1 MSFAYSAG
9 VITQTGTDTDLSGL
23 IGLTGVSVISHGQ
36 LDYSIYDLG
45 SNRLDI
51 EGTLTINPEVN
62 MFITNA
68 NTGLAP
74 NMSVNVRSTGTLTC
88 GVKTV
93 VGDAVKYTTGTAFI
107 SADRGSVNLDGSFY
121 VESGGT
127 FNAYGATIELAG
139 PARFVDGS
147 YINIESLIIVNFKDN
162 PCQIRIEHGGTNTQ
176 RVSITDK
183 GLTLNGRGSNDASRL
198 TTTEKTAFSSDK
210 FVFNFIRAEYQ
221 PAAAGYPNQVFL
233 NFDNG
238 NNVNPND
245 FSYAG
250 SGGTG
255 TTQFNGNIVDFRNV
269 ARRLRYS
276 NANNSGGFSQTTKVL
291 NFNLVDQAFAGLS
304 TISYYAIDTD
314 NGSRINFNGFDSTA
328 DLIYS
333 GSNAGPSLEVIPV
346 IEYMAGEAN
355 TRYID
360 DRTNNDTIEFKF
372 VSYGTNIATSSPNLI
387 GLNTLNVDVVN
398 ATDTNIV
405 ASQSVADAY
414 TELETP
420 EKFYDRAK
428 AYLYDNYA
436 GETSTIVSRSGN
448 TIDLGSYDLVI
459 DATATP
465 AFALAGNTIT
475 IHADTFTGNLTT
487 TGTITL
493 SNGAIVI
500 GSYTDTS
507 GTTTT
512 LSYAITGLVA
522 NSRVQIYNVTTATEV
537 SNAVVA
543 GTSVSGTYNEGGDYT
558 AGDSVRI
565 RVTNVQ
571 GVTAY
576 SEYQATVQATSSG
589 WSALVSQ
596 ELCVIYNTLGIDGSA
611 ITQFSADYVN
621 DELDIDTAGNFTL
634 ADLYAWWKYNLYTE
648 QGVREFYGGIT
659 AVDEGNFRI
668 NTAVLSIY
676 LDNTTANDS
685 IQTDNRRLYRDDGAR
700 PVTQPTSGGGGVD
713 VEWRSPVSL
722 ADTEAITADLAI
734 IKTRTGLIP
743 ATV

>member
-23 IGLTGVSVISHGQ
+23 SGLTGVTVLGTSDYVIYHIDSARIDVQ
-36 LDYSIYDLG
+36 
-45 SNRLDI
+45 
-51 EGTLTINPEVN
+51 GTLTINPNIECLHFNSNALRNELKVSSGTLNIDGGITSGSVTIYSKNNWMITDQLRQDAFNSNGASLIVN
-62 MFITNA
+62 SGGTLNWTGGVLQTYSVVSFENNSTVTFNNAIILQNESTQTQVKIETPNVAFNGPLSVLNKRVNCKNFSLLDQFTPQLSVVEFSNGTPVITNFNDA
-68 NTGLAP
+68 DTNSSP
-74 NMSVNVRSTGTLTC
+74 YRIRS
-88 GVKTV
+88 GVKTDIINNEL
-93 VGDAVKYTTGTAFI
+93 GNAITIAVFPGT
-107 SADRGSVNLDGSFY
+107 SVNGSGVARIYRRCDFSTKDSSDTAISGVKIYAKNYDDTNRFDHSATWGAGYDFTSDIEYNFTTDVSGLVSNEDILVKASSQPTTTDTSQETSDFTKSQNGSFDFFY
-121 VESGGT
+121 CVYDKT
-127 FNAYGATIELAG
+127 LKTTN
-139 PARFVDGS
+139 VD
-147 YINIESLIIVNFKDN
+147 LI
-162 PCQIRIEHGGTNTQ
+162 
-176 RVSITDK
+176 
-183 GLTLNGRGSNDASRL
+183 
-198 TTTEKTAFSSDK
+198 
-210 FVFNFIRAEYQ
+210 
-221 PAAAGYPNQVFL
+221 
-233 NFDNG
+233 
-238 NNVNPND
+238 
-245 FSYAG
+245 G
-250 SGGTG
+250 SGDLSI
-255 TTQFNGNIVDFRNV
+255 NE
-269 ARRLRYS
+269 
-276 NANNSGGFSQTTKVL
+276 VL
-291 NFNLVDQAFAGLS
+291 
-304 TISYYAIDTD
+304 
-314 NGSRINFNGFDSTA
+314 
-328 DLIYS
+328 
-333 GSNAGPSLEVIPV
+333 
-346 IEYMAGEAN
+346 
-355 TRYID
+355 ID
-360 DRTNNDTIEFKF
+360 DLSVTESTK
-372 VSYGTNIATSSPNLI
+372 AT
-387 GLNTLNVDVVN
+387 V
-398 ATDTNIV
+398 
-405 ASQSVADAY
+405 DAY

-448 TIDLGSYDLVI
+448 TINLGSYDLVI
-459 DATATP
+459 DATASP

-576 SEYQATVQATSSG
+576 SEYQATVQATSAG

-596 ELCVIYNTLGIDGSA
+596 ELCVVYNTLGIDGSA

-648 QGVREFYGGIT
+648 QGIREFYGGIT

-685 IQTDNRRLYRDDGAR
+685 IQTDNRRLYRDDGVR
-700 PVTQPTSGGGGVD
+700 PVNQPTSGGGGVD

>member
-1 MSFAYSAG
+1 
-9 VITQTGTDTDLSGL
+9 
-23 IGLTGVSVISHGQ
+23 
-36 LDYSIYDLG
+36 
-45 SNRLDI
+45 
-51 EGTLTINPEVN
+51 
-62 MFITNA
+62 
-68 NTGLAP
+68 
-74 NMSVNVRSTGTLTC
+74 
-88 GVKTV
+88 
-93 VGDAVKYTTGTAFI
+93 
-107 SADRGSVNLDGSFY
+107 
-121 VESGGT
+121 
-127 FNAYGATIELAG
+127 
-139 PARFVDGS
+139 
-147 YINIESLIIVNFKDN
+147 
-162 PCQIRIEHGGTNTQ
+162 
-176 RVSITDK
+176 
-183 GLTLNGRGSNDASRL
+183 
-198 TTTEKTAFSSDK
+198 
-210 FVFNFIRAEYQ
+210 
-221 PAAAGYPNQVFL
+221 
-233 NFDNG
+233 
-238 NNVNPND
+238 
-245 FSYAG
+245 
-250 SGGTG
+250 
-255 TTQFNGNIVDFRNV
+255 
-269 ARRLRYS
+269 
-276 NANNSGGFSQTTKVL
+276 
-291 NFNLVDQAFAGLS
+291 
-304 TISYYAIDTD
+304 
-314 NGSRINFNGFDSTA
+314 
-328 DLIYS
+328 
-333 GSNAGPSLEVIPV
+333 
-346 IEYMAGEAN
+346 
-355 TRYID
+355 
-360 DRTNNDTIEFKF
+360 
-372 VSYGTNIATSSPNLI
+372 
-387 GLNTLNVDVVN
+387 
-398 ATDTNIV
+398 
-405 ASQSVADAY
+405 
-414 TELETP
+414 
-420 EKFYDRAK
+420 
-428 AYLYDNYA
+428 
-436 GETSTIVSRSGN
+436 
-448 TIDLGSYDLVI
+448 
-459 DATATP
+459 
-465 AFALAGNTIT
+465 
-475 IHADTFTGNLTT
+475 
-487 TGTITL
+487 L

-512 LSYAITGLVA
+512 LSYTITGLVA

>member
-9 VITQTGTDTDLSGL
+9 VITQTGTDTNLSGL
-23 IGLTGVSVISHGQ
+23 SGLTGVTTIG
-36 LDYSIYDLG
+36 DTEKTIYVLTDIV
-45 SNRLDI
+45 LDI
-51 EGTLTINPEVN
+51 DGTLNLDPELEGIYIEDTTSSSVSRFNIN
-62 MFITNA
+62 
-68 NTGLAP
+68 
-74 NMSVNVRSTGTLTC
+74 STGTLNVNGLITSIYPAGKPSKGTWLTSNRRNNNVIARFD
-88 GVKTV
+88 GVLNWRGGVVCLYPQITV
-93 VGDAVKYTTGTAFI
+93 GSSATILYDNAILDGHHVNRYQLETSNVTFDGPFEILGFRTSLTLPSVTLNDYVAQTSRGIDPAYTSGGFGVDATVNNYTTGGNSNDSQIRYFSWVKINDTT
-107 SADRGSVNLDGSFY
+107 
-121 VESGGT
+121 SGGQ
-127 FNAYGATIELAG
+127 
-139 PARFVDGS
+139 
-147 YINIESLIIVNFKDN
+147 SLIDPFVPNAVNSNNGGVCEVRSTVGFQCNNIAGN
-162 PCQIRIEHGGTNTQ
+162 PVQGVKIQIQDYN
-176 RVSITDK
+176 
-183 GLTLNGRGSNDASRL
+183 
-198 TTTEKTAFSSDK
+198 
-210 FVFNFIRAEYQ
+210 
-221 PAAAGYPNQVFL
+221 
-233 NFDNG
+233 
-238 NNVNPND
+238 
-245 FSYAG
+245 
-250 SGGTG
+250 
-255 TTQFNGNIVDFRNV
+255 
-269 ARRLRYS
+269 
-276 NANNSGGFSQTTKVL
+276 
-291 NFNLVDQAFAGLS
+291 
-304 TISYYAIDTD
+304 
-314 NGSRINFNGFDSTA
+314 NGSRQDVNSKFSA
-328 DLIYS
+328 KW
-333 GSNAGPSLEVIPV
+333 GSNFDFTS
-346 IEYMAGEAN
+346 
-355 TRYID
+355 
-360 DRTNNDTIEFKF
+360 DRTYTWTTDVSGVGSNQLVLTRVDTLPTTDAINDYYTDYRDKDGDGSDRFDVF
-372 VSYGTNIATSSPNLI
+372 YASYGYILGSATIVLRGVGGNTFSFSQVDDLNISESVKAT
-387 GLNTLNVDVVN
+387 V
-398 ATDTNIV
+398 
-405 ASQSVADAY
+405 DAY

-459 DATATP
+459 DATASP

-648 QGVREFYGGIT
+648 QGIREFYGGIT